1 MNQKVDRH
9 VKRLDEDLN
18 RFEEEQLSGMKTFT
32 YPQGIGP
39 GGPRNTY
46 DDAYQASPYNKGKLI
61 LFTMHLIQT
70 YSPWL
75 IINRNTIK
83 K

>member
-1 MNQKVDRH
+1 

-32 YPQGIGP
+32 YPQGMGP

-46 DDAYQASPYNKGKLI
+46 DDAYQASPYNKGIDFL
-61 LFTMHLIQT
+61 LYDYLG
-70 YSPWL
+70 
-75 IINRNTIK
+75 IIY
-83 K
+83 